1 MNTLQRPILGSRTR
15 RGVATV
21 LRWVADRLRDETV
34 IPVEPSGLAARE
46 RVVEPTPPPVEPVAP
61 PAPEPETIEPVSVAQ
76 PPEPEP
82 VAPGSDEDE
91 RIRSRVV
98 DALHTIF
105 DPEIP
110 VDIYELGLIYAV
122 DVRPDRTVNIRM
134 TLTSPNCPAAQSLP
148 SEVEVKAS
156 AVEGVDRAD
165 VEVVFEPPWTP
176 DLMSDEARLELNIG

>member
-1 MNTLQRPILGSRTR
+1 MNALQQPVPGQRAR
-15 RGVATV
+15 RGIASV

-46 RVVEPTPPPVEPVAP
+46 RTVEP
-61 PAPEPETIEPVSVAQ
+61 PAPT
-76 PPEPEP
+76 PEPDPVVEEP
-82 VAPGSDEDE
+82 QGSLAEPAPEEPAPIAPGGDEDE
-91 RIRSRVV
+91 RIRGKVV
-98 DALHTIF
+98 EALHTIF

-122 DVRPDRTVNIRM
+122 DVRPDRSVNIRM

-148 SEVEVKAS
+148 AEVEVKAS
-156 AVEGVDRAD
+156 AVDGVDRAD
-165 VEVVFEPPWTP
+165 VEVVFDPPWTP

>member
-1 MNTLQRPILGSRTR
+1 MNALQQPILGQRAR
-15 RGVATV
+15 RGVANV

-46 RVVEPTPPPVEPVAP
+46 RTVEP
-61 PAPEPETIEPVSVAQ
+61 PAPEPVVEPAQGSVAQ
-76 PPEPEP
+76 PPPEEP
-82 VAPGSDEDE
+82 APIVPGGDEDE
-91 RIRSRVV
+91 RIRGKVV
-98 DALHTIF
+98 EALHTIF

-148 SEVEVKAS
+148 AEVEVKAS
-156 AVEGVDRAD
+156 AVDGVDRAD
-165 VEVVFEPPWTP
+165 VEVVFDPPWTP